1 MITGVT
7 SHVLQ
12 VDGVAHVISG
22 DRHDVLRNSSRGLDG
37 LGGPVK
43 PGAGLLPAALITAES
58 ADDHY
63 VIGMRPNRL
72 KWLRPSFRQFTQR
85 LLAPGDEAVPA
96 ASARPKIGERPH

>member
-12 VDGVAHVISG
+12 VDGVAHVISDDG
-22 DRHDVLRNSSRGLDG
+22 YDVLRNSSRGLDG
-37 LGGPVK
+37 LGCPVK

-72 KWLRPSFRQFTQR
+72 KWLRPSFRSSPRACWHRETRRSQ
-85 LLAPGDEAVPA
+85 LLLRAPR
-96 ASARPKIGERPH
+96 SAKG

>member
-1 MITGVT
+1 VITGVT

-12 VDGVAHVISG
+12 VDGIAHVISDDG
-22 DRHDVLRNSSRGLDG
+22 YEVLRNSSRGLDG

-43 PGAGLLPAALITAES
+43 PGAGPLPAALITAES

-72 KWLRPSFRQFTQR
+72 KRLRPSFRQFTPGS
-85 LLAPGDEAVPA
+85 LTPGDEAVPV
-96 ASARPKIGERPH
+96 ASARSKIGERLN

>member
-1 MITGVT
+1 VITGVT

-12 VDGVAHVISG
+12 VDGVAHVISDDG
-22 DRHDVLRNSSRGLDG
+22 YDVLRNSSRGLDG

-72 KWLRPSFRQFTQR
+72 NGSGRPSASSPRACWHRETKRSQ
-85 LLAPGDEAVPA
+85 LLLRAPR
-96 ASARPKIGERPH
+96 SAKG